1 MIYDIMIYLEIM
13 KVTELYT
20 LDDSKDMFTNIF
32 IIYINKYT
40 HGIQTMYIYIY
51 A

>member
-20 LDDSKDMFTNIF
+20 LDDSKDMFTHIF
-32 IIYINKYT
+32 IIYINMYT